1 MSNRILILQSDP
13 NGRKALNDFFLH
25 RGDEV
30 WTTTSV
36 SQALSILE
44 EQKPEIAL
52 IDLHLPEEL
61 WLSVLN
67 QIRQGYPQTKVIITN
82 REPDVRLELL
92 AKEQGARVFLRAPF
106 TTIWIERALNN
117 LDSNDQESAES
128 AQLQK
133 ELPKVRI
140 PMRLKI
146 TFPYVLL
153 ALVFVLASG
162 YLVSRYVLESLQE
175 RFTNQLID
183 AGKLSA
189 DWMVQEEE
197 RLLGT
202 MRLLANTDTL
212 AERLIEKDSQRLRD
226 LALPVA
232 INAREQAIEFLDQ
245 NGTSVLSLHHIPEGN
260 LEAYQSTQGDT
271 TFAEWSFV
279 NKVLQNQVDERGDKF
294 AGIISAPWGDFFYIA
309 GPVKNDQGERVGV
322 ILIGKSLSTLLDE
335 MREDTLAQTTIYSP
349 IGQPIAS
356 TLFLQDRVPDLA
368 NEIVQSVRSRQNEA
382 SSIRN
387 LTVASNAYSEILG
400 PWEARGGEDLGVLG
414 VALTQSFFIQPN
426 LITRFQAVLAVGLI
440 FLAVILIGVF
450 TARQITLPLSQ
461 VVHAFSQVAE
471 GNFKVKVPAKG
482 NDEVMV
488 LAHAFNYMVAGLQ
501 EGSIY
506 RDLLGR
512 TVSPQVREALRKSFA
527 SGELRLE
534 GHIAEATV
542 LISDIRNFTAIS
554 EKEDP
559 STILQWLNDYFRELV
574 PIITKYGGVVD
585 KFEGDALLAFFGIL
599 PTPLPP
605 EESAYHACM
614 AAVEMMQALQA
625 INDARRARDEP
636 ALITG
641 IGINTGSLTAGGLG
655 TDDRLNYTIIGDTVN
670 TAQRMQTLTRAFGE
684 SGAVIGETT
693 LAALSERRLEFTLQ
707 PLGEHA
713 FKGKSENLW
722 VYRLLPS
729 KEELVVSTIPTTME
743 TDEGG
748 RMLNE
753 RESNA

>member
-1 MSNRILILQSDP
+1 MPERILILQSDP
-13 NGRKALNDFFLH
+13 NGRKALSDFFLH

-30 WTTTSV
+30 WSTDSA
-36 SQALSILE
+36 SKALNILD
-44 EQKPEIAL
+44 EQSPELAF

-61 WLSVLN
+61 WLNVLSH
-67 QIRQGYPQTKVIITN
+67 IRQDHSETKTIITN

-106 TTIWIERALNN
+106 TTAWIERALDK
-117 LDSNDQESAES
+117 LTSRDQHPSS
-128 AQLQK
+128 SSQLQRD
-133 ELPKVRI
+133 LPRVRV

-153 ALVFVLASG
+153 ALVFVLASS

-202 MRLLANTDTL
+202 MRLLANTDTI
-212 AERLIEKDSQRLRD
+212 AEGLMEKDSQKLRD

-232 INAREQAIEFLDQ
+232 VNAREEAVEFLDR
-245 NGTSVLSLHHIPEGN
+245 NGTSVLSLHHIPEGSM
-260 LEAYQSTQGDT
+260 EAYQWTQGDP
-271 TFAEWSFV
+271 TFANWGFV
-279 NKVLQNQVDERGDKF
+279 QKVLQDQVDEHGDKF
-294 AGIISAPWGDFFYIA
+294 AGVIPAQWGDYFYIA
-309 GPVKNDQGERVGV
+309 GPVKNNQDERVGV
-322 ILIGKSLSTLLDE
+322 ILVGKSLSTLLSE
-335 MREDTLAQTTIYSP
+335 MRKDTLAQSTIYNP
-349 IGQPIAS
+349 AGEPVAS
-356 TLFLQDRVPDLA
+356 TLFFQDKVPPLKVEDVKS
-368 NEIVQSVRSRQNEA
+368 IQTRQNEE

-387 LTVASNAYSEILG
+387 LAVASSTYSEILG
-400 PWEARGGEDLGVLG
+400 PWEARGGEDLGVIG

-426 LITRFQAVLAVGLI
+426 LMTRFQAVLAVTLI
-440 FLAVILIGVF
+440 FMAVILIGVF

-461 VVHAFSQVAE
+461 VVRAFSQVAE

-488 LAHAFNYMVAGLQ
+488 LAHAFNYMVTGLQ

-534 GHIAEATV
+534 GHNANATV

-559 STILQWLNDYFRELV
+559 TTILQWLNEYFRELV
-574 PIITKYGGVVD
+574 PIITKFGGVVD

-605 EESAYHACM
+605 EESAYHACL
-614 AAVEMMQALQA
+614 AAVEMMQTLKK
-625 INDARRARDEP
+625 INARRLERNEP

-641 IGINTGSLTAGGLG
+641 FGINTGSLTAGGLG

-670 TAQRMQTLTRAFGE
+670 TAQRMQGLTRAFGE
-684 SGAVIGETT
+684 SGAVVGEST
-693 LAALSERRLEFTLQ
+693 LAALNEHRLEFALQ

-722 VYRLLPS
+722 VYRLLSS
-729 KEELVVSTIPTTME
+729 KEEMAISTIPLLME
-743 TDEGG
+743 VEEDG

-753 RESNA
+753 KESNA

>member
-1 MSNRILILQSDP
+1 MSKRILILQSDS
-13 NGRKALNDFFLH
+13 NGRKALSDFFLS
-25 RGDEV
+25 RGAEV
-30 WTTTSV
+30 WSTKSA
-36 SQALSILE
+36 SEALIILE
-44 EQKPEIAL
+44 EQGPEIAF
-52 IDLHLPEEL
+52 IDLHLPKEL
-61 WLSVLN
+61 WLSILSK
-67 QIRQGYPQTKVIITN
+67 IRQEHPQTKAIITN

-106 TTIWIERALNN
+106 SSTWIERALNN
-117 LDSNDQESAES
+117 LASRDQQSAGPS
-128 AQLQK
+128 QLQK
-133 ELPKVRI
+133 EMPRVRV

-162 YLVSRYVLESLQE
+162 YLVSRYVMESLQE

-202 MRLLANTDTL
+202 LRLLANTDTL
-212 AERLIEKDSQRLRD
+212 AERLNEKDSQNLRD
-226 LALPVA
+226 LALPIAV
-232 INAREQAIEFLDQ
+232 NGREEAVEFLDQ

-260 LEAYQSTQGDT
+260 LEAYQWTQGDAT
-271 TFAEWSFV
+271 IAEWGFV
-279 NKVLQNQVDERGDKF
+279 KKVIQNHSDTRGDKF
-294 AGIISAPWGDFFYIA
+294 AGVTSAPWGEYFYIA
-309 GPVKNDQGERVGV
+309 GPVKNDLGERVGV
-322 ILIGKSLSTLLDE
+322 ILVGKSLSTLLSE
-335 MREDTLAQTTIYSP
+335 MRKHTLAQTTIYGP
-349 IGQPIAS
+349 TGQPVAS
-356 TLFLQDRVPDLA
+356 TLFLQDSVPHLA
-368 NEIVQSVRSRQNEA
+368 GGVVQSIQSRQNEE

-387 LTVASNAYSEILG
+387 LAVASNTYSEILG
-400 PWEARGGEDLGVLG
+400 PWEARGGEDLGVIG
-414 VALTQSFFIQPN
+414 VALTQSFYIQPN
-426 LITRFQAVLAVGLI
+426 LMTRFQAVLAVGLI
-440 FLAVILIGVF
+440 FVAVILIGVF

-461 VVHAFSQVAE
+461 VVRAFSQVAE
-471 GNFKVKVPAKG
+471 GDFKVKVPAKG

-559 STILQWLNDYFRELV
+559 STILQWLNEYFRELV
-574 PIITKYGGVVD
+574 PIITKNGGVVD

-614 AAVEMMQALQA
+614 AAVEMMQALKS
-625 INDARRARDEP
+625 INEGRRERSDP

-684 SGAVIGETT
+684 SGAVVGEST

-729 KEELVVSTIPTTME
+729 KEELDVSTIPIFME
-743 TDEGG
+743 TNEGG

-753 RESNA
+753 KESHP